1 MKQEKQFNVEE
12 IMNSLDGCQRASA
25 PDFFYTRLRA
35 RMERETA
42 SARPAPWAVRPAYAL
57 AGMAL
62 ILLINVLAVFNRN
75 TNPEENALNLQETD
89 TFQSVAAE
97 YRLNETNSAIS
108 FYNLNQD
115 K

>member
-42 SARPAPWAVRPAYAL
+42 PARPAPWAVRPAYAL

-62 ILLINVLAVFNRN
+62 ILLINVLAVFNRQAAS
-75 TNPEENALNLQETD
+75 EENALNLPESD
-89 TFQSVAAE
+89 SFQSMAAE